1 MVAVRRTPEDYSELL
16 AEFLTTSVV
25 KLLEHNLIK
34 LLLKQ
39 CNHK

>member
-1 MVAVRRTPEDYSELL
+1 MVAVRRTLEDYSESLT
-16 AEFLTTSVV
+16 EFLTSVV

-39 CNHK
+39 CYHK